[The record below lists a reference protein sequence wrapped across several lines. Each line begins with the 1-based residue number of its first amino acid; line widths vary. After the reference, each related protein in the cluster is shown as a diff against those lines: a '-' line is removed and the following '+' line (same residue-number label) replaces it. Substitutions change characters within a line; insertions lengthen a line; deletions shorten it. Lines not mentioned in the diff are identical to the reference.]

1 MSDLDDEE
9 LLATKLE
16 NGAMKVHD
24 LLNYWHLVYDVPMFE
39 IDKVRDYI
47 NLLKKERDL
56 HD

>member
-24 LLNYWHLVYDVPMFE
+24 LLDYWHLVYDIPMFE